1 MTAVAGT
8 SDDDIEVS
16 SDEGKEEEKDEESGD
31 DNTTSPVY
39 TFVDVDDKSCTVSF
53 PIDEDVKSKD
63 IVFHL
68 EKNIL
73 RIGLKTKNNGDA
85 NNNTVVFVIED
96 ELLWQRV
103 LTDDSYWEIDDDLD
117 GQRSFVLELS
127 KTERGP
133 WEYLLQS
140 DYVPPDTTITTKVYL
155 DIVAIPETDT
165 TKDEKENKAKNE
177 DENVP
182 AEDSEQNKDDDED
195 QEEEEKDG
203 DEIKKNADNDNS
215 SNSKEEEKEK
225 EGVDEE
231 EKEEIQEE
239 IIGRIELGL
248 YGNQVPKTV
257 ENFKWLCT
265 AGGGGDGYEGST
277 FHRIIQDFM
286 IQGGDFTNGDGTGG
300 RSIYGER
307 FDDENFDIKHT
318 RPGLLSMANAGPNTN
333 GSQFFITTAETS
345 FLDNKHVV
353 FGEVINTVGM
363 DDDDNVVRKIENFG
377 SPDGTPTKKIMIKKC
392 GLL

>member
-1 MTAVAGT
+1 MTAAAGT
-8 SDDDIEVS
+8 SDDDIEAS
-16 SDEGKEEEKDEESGD
+16 SEKEKEKEESGD

-73 RIGLKTKNNGDA
+73 RVGIKTKNNDDGDD
-85 NNNTVVFVIED
+85 NNKKIVFVIED

-103 LTDDSYWEIDDDLD
+103 LTDDSYWEIDDLD

-155 DIVAIPETDT
+155 DIVAITEQE
-165 TKDEKENKAKNE
+165 KDNKDDEQENKAKNE
-177 DENVP
+177 DENVT
-182 AEDSEQNKDDDED
+182 AEESEQNKDDDS
-195 QEEEEKDG
+195 
-203 DEIKKNADNDNS
+203 DEIKKDADNENTS
-215 SNSKEEEKEK
+215 TNQAEEKEA
-225 EGVDEE
+225 EVDEE

-239 IIGRIELGL
+239 VIGRIELGL

-318 RPGLLSMANAGPNTN
+318 RPGLLSMANAGPDTN

-363 DDDDNVVRKIENFG
+363 DEEDNVVRKIENFG

>member
-8 SDDDIEVS
+8 SDDDIEAS
-16 SDEGKEEEKDEESGD
+16 SEKEKEKEESGD

-73 RIGLKTKNNGDA
+73 RVGIKTKNNDDGDD
-85 NNNTVVFVIED
+85 NNKKIVFVIED

-103 LTDDSYWEIDDDLD
+103 LTDDSYWEIDDLD

-127 KTERGP
+127 KTGRGP

-155 DIVAIPETDT
+155 DIVAITEQE
-165 TKDEKENKAKNE
+165 KDNKDDEQENKAKNE
-177 DENVP
+177 DENVT
-182 AEDSEQNKDDDED
+182 AEESEQNKDDDS
-195 QEEEEKDG
+195 
-203 DEIKKNADNDNS
+203 DEIKKDADNENTS
-215 SNSKEEEKEK
+215 TNQAEEKEA
-225 EGVDEE
+225 EVDEE

-239 IIGRIELGL
+239 VIGRIELGL

-318 RPGLLSMANAGPNTN
+318 RPGLLSMANAGPDTN

-363 DDDDNVVRKIENFG
+363 DEEDNVVRKIENFG